1 MFSTCL
7 SIAIFRLFGYLSLNE
22 KTFFTTLCAKLFF
35 TTSFGKTNFLSYCF
49 LISVRLLYSVFNEH
63 KCNLSTAIGLD
74 GLEAH
79 SGVPRFYAFRESAS
93 DIFDLF
99 RNLAI
104 AIGLDGL
111 EPSTSRL
118 SGARSN
124 HLSYRPLLSISVI
137 IGSSSEWR

>member
-7 SIAIFRLFGYLSLNE
+7 SIAIFRLFGFNLSYE
-22 KTFFTTLCAKLFF
+22 KTFFTTLCAKLLFLPHRLERPIFF
-35 TTSFGKTNFLSYCF
+35 LNCF

-63 KCNLSTAIGLD
+63 KFRNLSVAIGLD

-79 SGVPRFYAFRESAS
+79 SGVPRFYAFRESAF

-124 HLSYRPLLSISVI
+124 HLSYRPLYASVI
-137 IGSSSEWR
+137 IGSSS